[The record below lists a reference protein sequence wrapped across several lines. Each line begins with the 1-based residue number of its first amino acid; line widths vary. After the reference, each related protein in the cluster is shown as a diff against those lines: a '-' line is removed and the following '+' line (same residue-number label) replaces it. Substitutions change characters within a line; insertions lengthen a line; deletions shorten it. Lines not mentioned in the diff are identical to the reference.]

1 MLRILPLLLVPALWV
16 YAFVDCLATPEERV
30 RGLPKAGWVLIV
42 LLFGGVLIGPVA
54 WLVAGRV
61 RHGAAPVAPDDG
73 PAFLRRLAE
82 ENRRGGSLLK
92 GGKAGPR
99 RREEELCRREAGE
112 RGKRQERQER
122 DGRDREDG

>member
-1 MLRILPLLLVPALWV
+1 MLRILPLLLVAALWV
-16 YAFVDCLATPEERV
+16 YAFVDCLATPEERG

-61 RHGAAPVAPDDG
+61 RHGAVPVAPDDG

-92 GGKAGPR
+92 DGEAGPR
-99 RREEELCRREAGE
+99 RREEEPCRREAGE
-112 RGKRQERQER
+112 RQKRQKR